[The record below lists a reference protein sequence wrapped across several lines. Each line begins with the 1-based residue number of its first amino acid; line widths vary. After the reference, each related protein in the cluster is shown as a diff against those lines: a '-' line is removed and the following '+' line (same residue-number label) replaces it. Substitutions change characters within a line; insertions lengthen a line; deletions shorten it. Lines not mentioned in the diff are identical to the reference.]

1 MKLRTLVGTLVP
13 SALATVLVAAPISPA
28 QAQQWPT
35 ADPSYSA
42 ADPALATG
50 PEGFGSPGQIVVS
63 SDFDLN
69 LIYSKPSGAD
79 DGAFGLRLAP
89 ALMFFVARNVA
100 VGGLLDFRYSEVNT
114 ESLTMVRVGPLVAY
128 NLALG
133 PRTSLMPTIGLTYQW
148 SRFKQGVSGG
158 QMTSSSSGTTL
169 IGKVP
174 LLFHPFTHVFVG
186 LVPYIVYGI
195 SGEVEGVDV
204 RAKERTYGVNLEF
217 GFWL

>member
-13 SALATVLVAAPISPA
+13 AALATTFVAASAAPA
-28 QAQQWPT
+28 RAQQWPT

-42 ADPALATG
+42 ADPSLVTG
-50 PEGFGSPGQIVVS
+50 PEVFGSPGQIVVS
-63 SDFDLN
+63 SDFDLD
-69 LIYSKPSGAD
+69 LVYSKPSGAD
-79 DGAFGLRLAP
+79 EGSLGLRLAP

-100 VGGLLDFRYSEVNT
+100 VGGLIDFQYVDVDS
-114 ESLTMVRVGPLVAY
+114 ESLTVVRVGPLVGY

-133 PRTSLMPTIGLTYQW
+133 PRTSLMPTVGLTYQW
-148 SRFKQGVSGG
+148 SRFKEGVSGG
-158 QMTSSSSGTTL
+158 QMTSSSTGTTL
-169 IGKVP
+169 VGKVP

-186 LVPYIVYGI
+186 LAPYIIYGI

-204 RAKERTYGVNLEF
+204 KAKERTYGVTLDL